1 MQKIVRVRTVG
12 EAAGSAVA
20 VFDSDSRWQAS
31 AENPEMVGRNCSQE
45 CRCGSRQLL
54 IRAEDVRDCEGTVG
68 EVAGRS
74 AAVFDSDLR
83 WQASAEMVGCDA
95 LFVGSAK

>member
-1 MQKIVRVRTVG
+1 MG
-12 EAAGSAVA
+12 EASGSAVA

-31 AENPEMVGRNCSQE
+31 AEDPEMVGRNHSRG

-54 IRAEDVRDCEGTVG
+54 IRAEDANECEGTVG

-74 AAVFDSDLR
+74 VAVFDSDLR
-83 WQASAEMVGCDA
+83 RQASAEMVGCDA
-95 LFVGSAK
+95 LFVGSTK

>member
-20 VFDSDSRWQAS
+20 VFVSDSRWHWQAS

-45 CRCGSRQLL
+45 CRCGPRQLL
-54 IRAEDVRDCEGTVG
+54 IRAEDAENCEGTVW
-68 EVAGRS
+68 EV
-74 AAVFDSDLR
+74 AVFDSDSR

-95 LFVGSAK
+95 LFVGSTK